1 LGGFGSGRRSGR
13 ARSVVES
20 ARALDVN
27 RLHSAGCLIAGWFG
41 GWQWT
46 EDGERVAWIQL
57 SAEAEHLHL
66 KYYVRA
72 SDEEWHDVSETIRI
86 VRVPGCYGGERP
98 YFICPG
104 VVNGILCGRRVVK
117 LYGAGRY
124 FLCRHC
130 YRLTYSSQREGEWDR
145 LVRRANKI
153 RARLG
158 GGPGLRFPP
167 RPKGMW
173 QRTYDRLRERA
184 LDAELMADDAFDAW
198 ATRLLDRTEQNQK
211 GSFW

>member
-104 VVNGILCGRRVVK
+104 V
-117 LYGAGRY
+117 
-124 FLCRHC
+124 
-130 YRLTYSSQREGEWDR
+130 
-145 LVRRANKI
+145 
-153 RARLG
+153 
-158 GGPGLRFPP
+158 
-167 RPKGMW
+167 GM
-173 QRTYDRLRERA
+173 ESCA
-184 LDAELMADDAFDAW
+184 ADV
-198 ATRLLDRTEQNQK
+198 
-211 GSFW
+211 S